1 MKRIIVLAAAFVF
14 GCTAMTAQNKGD
26 MSVGG
31 ILGFSA
37 GSTKTNVTSHSTT
50 VKGDSTP
57 STFSFEISGEFGY
70 FFADNWKIG
79 AALEYGLTAQP
90 TTKDDDKW
98 LKDRV
103 NLVAIGPTIS
113 YYLRITDKFYYT
125 PAFGIFCTVG
135 NYKSALSHSVTHKQ
149 ACAGFAMGL
158 QIGSFEFK
166 PAPRWGIAVNMVDFS
181 FSDTKIKEDSDNY
194 AWNMGTSFSL
204 GIKPSVG
211 INYYF

>member
-1 MKRIIVLAAAFVF
+1 MRKIIMLAAAFVC
-14 GCTAMTAQNKGD
+14 GCTAMSAQDKGD

-37 GSTKTNVTSHSTT
+37 GSTKTNVTAGSTT
-50 VKGDSTP
+50 MKGDNTP
-57 STFSFEISGEFGY
+57 STFSFQLSGDFGY

-79 AALEYGLTAQP
+79 ASLGYSLTSQP
-90 TTKDDDKW
+90 TEKTDDKW

-103 NLVAIGPTIS
+103 NLVAIGPSIS

-125 PAFGIFCTVG
+125 PSFGIFCAIG
-135 NYKSALSHSVTHKQ
+135 NYKSDVSHSVTHKQ

-158 QIGSFEFK
+158 EMGSFEFK
-166 PAPRWGIAVNMVDFS
+166 PTSRWGIAVDMVSLS
-181 FSDTKIKEDSDNY
+181 FSDTKVKEDSDHY
-194 AWNMGTSFSL
+194 AWNMGTSFSF
-204 GIKPSVG
+204 GISPSVG